1 MIPFGTTPHYP
12 LLAPSHSWLRINS
25 FIPNGHLRT
34 GASQKLKT
42 ASSYFRFVAFSSLYL
57 PPSNPNSSSYAKH
70 LVKTFKTATKTVRG
84 DKQSLNQKIASCL
97 LSYQPVPPTYRNA
110 CLLNCCWWEDVCR
123 RRGAL
128 RLDSSKSQLLFF
140 FSDLQPLRETDRSL
154 CLNWSL
160 WLSKPASHQQG
171 PVQISAF
178 RCLHE
183 NCFVLPGAS
192 KPYVQAS
199 AFVYSVIF
207 FFSFCFLV
215 RLLMWKNF
223 PCNPLVASPSAGFL
237 GKKKCLF
244 LPLTASCDTHHFV
257 NPDSGCLLKA
267 AAWLSIKIASEP
279 GSCCINRSSLVGGI
293 FQTQPDK

>member
-128 RLDSSKSQLLFF
+128 RLDSSKSQLFF
-140 FSDLQPLRETDRSL
+140 FFRFTASTRDWQEPLPKLIVVAFKASQSLAGACADL
-154 CLNWSL
+154 CLSL
-160 WLSKPASHQQG
+160 PTWKLLCAS
-171 PVQISAF
+171 
-178 RCLHE
+178 RC
-183 NCFVLPGAS
+183 F
-192 KPYVQAS
+192 
-199 AFVYSVIF
+199 
-207 FFSFCFLV
+207 
-215 RLLMWKNF
+215 
-223 PCNPLVASPSAGFL
+223 
-237 GKKKCLF
+237 
-244 LPLTASCDTHHFV
+244 
-257 NPDSGCLLKA
+257 
-267 AAWLSIKIASEP
+267 
-279 GSCCINRSSLVGGI
+279 
-293 FQTQPDK
+293 

>member
-128 RLDSSKSQLLFF
+128 RLDSSTSQLLFF
-140 FSDLQPLRETDRSL
+140 FFRFTASTRDWQEPLPKLIVVAFKASQSPAGACADL
-154 CLNWSL
+154 CLSL
-160 WLSKPASHQQG
+160 PTWKLLCAS
-171 PVQISAF
+171 
-178 RCLHE
+178 RC
-183 NCFVLPGAS
+183 F
-192 KPYVQAS
+192 
-199 AFVYSVIF
+199 
-207 FFSFCFLV
+207 
-215 RLLMWKNF
+215 
-223 PCNPLVASPSAGFL
+223 
-237 GKKKCLF
+237 
-244 LPLTASCDTHHFV
+244 
-257 NPDSGCLLKA
+257 
-267 AAWLSIKIASEP
+267 
-279 GSCCINRSSLVGGI
+279 
-293 FQTQPDK
+293 